1 MNSVERDI
9 MSSIKKATKKERLRF
24 FKRLFF
30 YLIPTEVGRTKYL
43 RKHNVLAGMGN
54 NIRYNPR
61 VYPMDAKLLKMHNN
75 ICIAR
80 DVNFIMHD
88 VMCNVFKCM
97 DPKNN
102 YAQNRGCIEIMDNVF
117 IGSGAQICP
126 NVKIGPN
133 AIVAAG
139 AVVTSD
145 VQPGTVVGGV
155 PAKVIGDF
163 ETVKKKQLEESHI
176 TYGMTEDER
185 TEFEWNKFKKQ
196 RED

>member
-1 MNSVERDI
+1 
-9 MSSIKKATKKERLRF
+9 MSDLKKAIRKERFRF
-24 FKRLFF
+24 IKRLYF
-30 YLIPTEVGRTKYL
+30 YLIPTEIGRTKYL
-43 RKHNVLAGMGN
+43 RKHRVLAQIGKN
-54 NIRYNPR
+54 VRYNPR
-61 VYPMDAKLLKMHNN
+61 VYPIDAKLLKIHNN
-75 ICIAR
+75 VCIAR

-88 VMCNVFKCM
+88 VMCNMFKGM

-126 NVKIGPN
+126 NIKIGPN

-139 AVVTSD
+139 AVVVKD
-145 VQPGTVVGGV
+145 VKPGTVVGGV

-163 ETVKKKQLEESHI
+163 EKVRKKQLEESF
-176 TYGMTEDER
+176 TTFGMAEEER
-185 TEFEWNKFKKQ
+185 IDYEWNKFNNQ